1 MKYEFDLKGGYN
13 PDDVY
18 AVRAEQMELPDYFG
32 YNLDALHDW
41 FTEIGHETEISF
53 TGVAEAEVMMS
64 KYMRNLKRLCAAVEK
79 ENEHMKF
86 RFDD

>member
-1 MKYEFDLKGGYN
+1 
-13 PDDVY
+13 
-18 AVRAEQMELPDYFG
+18 MELPDYFG